1 MYVVSW
7 THVKILTHVIVR
19 KPMTESDVK
28 ALLPKEKKYVI
39 SAGNGLEVIVNPNG
53 SKYFRW
59 AYLFPPSRKGKR
71 CSIHIGTYCN
81 ESGVV
86 MPLKAAREEKNRL
99 DVLRKQGKNPA
110 VEKSKDKAEVTGVG
124 SQTFEEI
131 AWEWFGEYSTKKR
144 PSTAADV
151 KLKLKNQILPAFG
164 KYPIKQISRPE
175 CIRFLQSHVK
185 RGKPEQGRK
194 LLGVMRQV
202 FAYAIDIYS
211 LYSSND
217 ENPARSSENTQ
228 TGHRAK
234 SRPSLTDWKDVP
246 AFLVAVSENKCKGE
260 FQTNIAVKLAAFCFL
275 RASSL
280 VSSKWSDINWNE
292 KMLTTPAEFMK
303 GKREHLT
310 PLSSSALELFRKLQ
324 AINGDEEWVFFSP
337 RGKKYPHINP
347 SSPNHHIKNLGYEGK
362 MTTHGF
368 RAMAMTHGREQL
380 GYSQEI
386 IRLQLAHFDRD
397 KIIGAYDR
405 SSFIKERTKFMN
417 EWSDL
422 LLENGLEV

>member
-7 THVKILTHVIVR
+7 THVKFLTHVIVR

-28 ALLPKEKKYVI
+28 ALLPKDKKYVI

-86 MPLKAAREEKNRL
+86 MPLKVARDERNRL

-110 VEKSKDKAEVTGVG
+110 VEKSKDRAEVTGVG

-144 PSTAADV
+144 PSTASDV
-151 KLKLKNQILPAFG
+151 KLKLKNQILPKFG
-164 KYPIKQISRPE
+164 KIPIKQISRPE
-175 CIRFLQSHVK
+175 CIRFMQSHVS

-202 FAYAIDIYS
+202 FNYAIDIYS
-211 LYSSND
+211 LYSSSD
-217 ENPARSSENTQ
+217 ENPARSSENTR
-228 TGHRAK
+228 TGHVSK
-234 SRPSLTDWKDVP
+234 PRPSLTDWKDVP
-246 AFLVAVSENKCKGE
+246 PFLVALSENKCGGE
-260 FQTNIAVKLAAFCFL
+260 FQVNISVKLAALVFL

-280 VSSKWSDINWNE
+280 VSMKWTDVDWSG

-310 PLSSSALELFRKLQ
+310 PLSSSALELLRKLE
-324 AINGDEEWVFFSP
+324 AINGNEEWVFYSP
-337 RGKKYPHINP
+337 RGKQYSHITP
-347 SSPNHHIKNLGYEGK
+347 STPNHHIKHLGYQGK
-362 MTTHGF
+362 MCLHGF
-368 RAMAMTHGREQL
+368 RAMATTLGREKL
-380 GYSQEI
+380 NYPLEI
-386 IRLQLAHFDRD
+386 IRLQLAHMDKD
-397 KIIGAYDR
+397 KIIAAYDR
-405 SSFIKERTKFMN
+405 SSFMKERTKFMN
-417 EWSDL
+417 AWSDL